1 MQRLELKAERD
12 SVGVVEEILNASIT
26 EALEEREQ
34 QETSEG
40 QHTLFSAR
48 LYSIYNFFYFRS
60 MTLHVWKCLS
70 AQYYLILYNQIEIP
84 YFICVYIM

>member
-48 LYSIYNFFYFRS
+48 LYSIYNFFLTQINDTACMEVS
-60 MTLHVWKCLS
+60 ECPILS
-70 AQYYLILYNQIEIP
+70 NLI
-84 YFICVYIM
+84 